1 MRHVVVVLLLLLL
14 AAVVDCWCRNMDI
27 YVRLVTADKCC
38 CVSIQ
43 KQTLYYELCRY
54 SCRYPDTDTLW
65 HSLKIC
71 TTISTKA
78 WESTDL
84 KILLAWKANDSGW
97 FLGIVSSLYFPSQPS
112 ISTMERFICGMLLS
126 VVESFLCT
134 VPVGGWFT
142 TIQSHHPPSHSISL
156 PANSF
161 IVTIPININ
170 PHQLRSAPASLW
182 FLVTNDWLLIA
193 ITSPQRQH

>member
-1 MRHVVVVLLLLLL
+1 
-14 AAVVDCWCRNMDI
+14 MDI

-54 SCRYPDTDTLW
+54 PDTTDTFSKYAVQK
-65 HSLKIC
+65 HEKRQ
-71 TTISTKA
+71 
-78 WESTDL
+78 

-97 FLGIVSSLYFPSQPS
+97 FLAIVSSLYFLSQPS

-126 VVESFLCT
+126 VVWSFLCT

-142 TIQSHHPPSHSISL
+142 TIPSHHPPSHSISL

-161 IVTIPININ
+161 IVTITININ

>member
-1 MRHVVVVLLLLLL
+1 MWDWWPQTN
-14 AAVVDCWCRNMDI
+14 AAVSPSRSWLCTMNYVDILTLLTQSQNMYI
-27 YVRLVTADKCC
+27 HKYKSMRINRIIWKYSLHERLVSSD
-38 CVSIQ
+38 CV
-43 KQTLYYELCRY
+43 
-54 SCRYPDTDTLW
+54 
-65 HSLKIC
+65 
-71 TTISTKA
+71 
-78 WESTDL
+78 
-84 KILLAWKANDSGW
+84 
-97 FLGIVSSLYFPSQPS
+97 FSLYFPSQLS
-112 ISTMERFICGMLLS
+112 ISTMERIIFCGMLLS

-161 IVTIPININ
+161 IVTITININ

-193 ITSPQRQH
+193 ITSPQRQY